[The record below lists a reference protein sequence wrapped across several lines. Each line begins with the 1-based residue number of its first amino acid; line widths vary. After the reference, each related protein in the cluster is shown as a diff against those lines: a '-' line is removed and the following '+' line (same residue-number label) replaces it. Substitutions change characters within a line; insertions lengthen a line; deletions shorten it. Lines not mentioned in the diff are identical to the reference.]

1 MEAACDA
8 VACALGVA
16 EDHDAHVP
24 PRRRRPRADPRE
36 DRRQPRVLPAPYT
49 RVAPP
54 STRAPRQAGGGRRQA
69 HRPASR
75 GLRRAP
81 HSCQCHHSRP
91 ASGGVVQRPAPRV
104 YPSCAGP
111 GHGQRFPFLSFPPLT
126 SPSSA
131 SLSQQELSGEGEG
144 EAYLRGAPLLLRRGG
159 SSEEALLLQDLSGP
173 AHLPRGL
180 PGGHG
185 LPGLITASAPRSAC
199 LSEAPERGAL
209 T

>member
-1 MEAACDA
+1 MRSH
-8 VACALGVA
+8 ALLVL
-16 EDHDAHVP
+16 
-24 PRRRRPRADPRE
+24 
-36 DRRQPRVLPAPYT
+36 QKTMTLTSLPAAAGRELIPA
-49 RVAPP
+49 RIDASRASCPP
-54 STRAPRQAGGGRRQA
+54 HTPASRPHPPAPRGRREAGGGRRQA